1 VALVV
6 GFGGL
11 LALLAAAGIISVR
24 ALEQIQAANMQIH
37 RDYQARERTL
47 DQIRSSLSLSGNVVR
62 DYLLLDPGQSVA
74 ETLRDELKRI
84 RHEMDAALKAYARSL
99 RPEEKDAFQHL
110 SSEVETYWAVLNP
123 IFEWDAKEKRE
134 LAYWFVR
141 RELFPRR
148 TAVLNLAREIAV
160 VNEQTLQEGEKQVA
174 GVFARFRGR
183 LQLIT
188 WVAVGLGLLLAG
200 VSILYILRLE
210 RSADERYQE
219 SVRAREEL
227 KELSARLVDVQEQE
241 RRAISRELHDEVG
254 QSLSALLVDL
264 GNLAAIAPA
273 DGGPFRQHLD
283 SIKKLAE
290 SSVKAVR
297 NMALLLRPSMLDDLG
312 LVPALQWQAR
322 EVAKRTGMR
331 VDLVEENVGDD
342 LPEAHRT
349 CVYRVVQEALH
360 NCGHHAEAHSVR
372 IVVRQEAGRLLLTIQ
387 DDGKGFDTRQV
398 RGLGLVGMTERVA
411 HLGGSFQV
419 LSERGRG
426 TLLRIDLPL
435 ASGAVVPATQT
446 S

>member
-264 GNLAAIAPA
+264 GNLAALAPD
-273 DGGPFRQHLD
+273 DGGPFRQYLD

-290 SSVKAVR
+290 SSA
-297 NMALLLRPSMLDDLG
+297 
-312 LVPALQWQAR
+312 
-322 EVAKRTGMR
+322 
-331 VDLVEENVGDD
+331 
-342 LPEAHRT
+342 
-349 CVYRVVQEALH
+349 
-360 NCGHHAEAHSVR
+360 
-372 IVVRQEAGRLLLTIQ
+372 
-387 DDGKGFDTRQV
+387 
-398 RGLGLVGMTERVA
+398 
-411 HLGGSFQV
+411 
-419 LSERGRG
+419 
-426 TLLRIDLPL
+426 
-435 ASGAVVPATQT
+435 
-446 S
+446 